1 MDLFAQL
8 RDSLKA
14 RFPTTPV
21 SVRRCKVPRKL
32 CGDCSRKANHFLVR
46 VASDKP
52 LQVQLDTL
60 VHEFAHAIAYLEWEE
75 TGQHGPLW
83 ALAHLDCYHVYEQI
97 VSS

>member
-32 CGDCSRKANHFLVR
+32 CGDCSRKANFFLVR
-46 VASDKP
+46 VDKDHP

-60 VHEFAHAIAYLEWEE
+60 VHEFAHAVAYLEWENTE
-75 TGQHGPLW
+75 DHGPEFGM
-83 ALAHLDCYHVYEQI
+83 AYAVCYQVYEKI
-97 VSS
+97 VSG

>member
-21 SVRRCKVPRKL
+21 SVRRCKVPREL
-32 CGDCSRKANHFLVR
+32 CGDCLRRKDHFLVR
-46 VASDKP
+46 VDKDHP

-60 VHEFAHAIAYLEWEE
+60 IHEFAHAVAYLEWENTE
-75 TGQHGPLW
+75 EHGPEFGM
-83 ALAHLDCYHVYEQI
+83 AYAICYQVYEKT
-97 VSS
+97 VSG